1 MALLKIE
8 DVKSHSEIAQKLRS
22 FIEMNSHRTKKRV
35 SQGYH
40 KRGTYL
46 GRRTSRAVLIMKNQR
61 TYVNLLQKGSSW
73 HLPRIAVPFSS
84 IRHAQSKLSD

>member
-61 TYVNLLQKGSSW
+61 TYANLLQKGSSW
-73 HLPRIAVPFSS
+73 HLPRITVP
-84 IRHAQSKLSD
+84 L

>member
-61 TYVNLLQKGSSW
+61 TYANLLQKGYFRKSEYP
-73 HLPRIAVPFSS
+73 LFC
-84 IRHAQSKLSD
+84 QFLGEFLSKSLW